1 MPLAHHLEAR
11 KDADMAELGDPAE
24 QPDHF
29 VRAFR
34 TFIEPRGILRIDQ
47 HEISASGL
55 NERDAVLDNFGGFGG
70 IEVTVRGSAEAALPA
85 KCGSYPIDWGPH
97 LGGRHGTRLKMSP
110 ADFATSFT
118 VSIVLAAMLFC
129 CEGLD

>member
-24 QPDHF
+24 KPVHF
-29 VRAFR
+29 FRAFR
-34 TFIEPRGILRIDQ
+34 TFIEPRGVLLPAGGPEASLPATCGSDPIDL
-47 HEISASGL
+47 GPP
-55 NERDAVLDNFGGFGG
+55 FGG
-70 IEVTVRGSAEAALPA
+70 RQ
-85 KCGSYPIDWGPH
+85 
-97 LGGRHGTRLKMSP
+97 GTRLKMSP